1 MAKHS
6 QFTNRIDYYN
16 HIISAGGKHAPI
28 SQLIGLELVNVG
40 EGTATFE
47 LEVTP
52 NLFNSLGI
60 LHGGIIATIAD
71 AAMGVAFGTLCGIND
86 IFNTVEF
93 KINFLHPVKEGRIR
107 ARGRVVHRGNK
118 TGVVEGEVENM
129 KGDLVAKSLGT
140 MILLPPKIE

>member
-1 MAKHS
+1 MVKPPE
-6 QFTNRIDYYN
+6 FTNRIDYYH
-16 HIISAGGKHAPI
+16 HIIANGGKHAPI
-28 SQLIGLELVNVG
+28 SQLIGLKLINVT

-47 LEVTP
+47 LDVTP

-60 LHGGIIATIAD
+60 VHGGIIATIAD

-107 ARGRVVHRGNK
+107 ALGHVVHRGNK
-118 TGVVEGEVENM
+118 IGVVEGNVENM
-129 KGDLVAKSLGT
+129 NGELIAKSLGT
-140 MILLPPKIE
+140 MILLPPKAE